1 MKKHITDAK
10 TGIDYT
16 LHGDYN
22 LPNLSLPAEEK
33 IPIGVW
39 GRGSPVGTSAAGRS
53 ADRGGSRDQRHKQFL
68 KTHKR
73 DVYNEYLVSG
83 KLQRY
88 LAQIDRDAQEI
99 FDLLVRQIAEQGGVT
114 EQLKAK
120 DQMVWVQKINSI
132 QTRATEIVNHELI
145 YT

>member
-1 MKKHITDAK
+1 MIFKMRKHITDAK

-16 LHGDYN
+16 LHGDYY

-39 GRGSPVGTSAAGRS
+39 GE
-53 ADRGGSRDQRHKQFL
+53 RHKQFL

-83 KLQRY
+83 KLQQY
-88 LAQIDRDAQEI
+88 LAQIDRDAQEM

-120 DQMVWVQKINSI
+120 DQMAWVQKMNSI

>member
-1 MKKHITDAK
+1 MQKQFFDEKN
-10 TGIDYT
+10 GLWYE
-16 LHGDYN
+16 LHGDYY
-22 LPNLSLPAEEK
+22 LPCLAVPLEEQS
-33 IPIGVW
+33 PIGVW
-39 GRGSPVGTSAAGRS
+39 GE
-53 ADRGGSRDQRHKQFL
+53 RHKRFL
-68 KTHKR
+68 KKHQR
-73 DVYNEYLVSG
+73 GVYNEFLVSG

-88 LAQIDRDAQEI
+88 LAQIDRDAQEM

-120 DQMVWVQKINSI
+120 DQMAWVQKMNPI

>member
-1 MKKHITDAK
+1 MKQHITD
-10 TGIDYT
+10 TINGIAYT
-16 LHGDYN
+16 LHGDYY
-22 LPNLSLPAEEK
+22 LPDLSLPAEEE

-39 GRGSPVGTSAAGRS
+39 GRGCPVDTSAAGRS

-68 KTHKR
+68 KYHQR
-73 DVYNEYLVSG
+73 GVYNEFLVNG
-83 KLQRY
+83 KLQSY
-88 LAQIDRDAQEI
+88 LAQIDRDAQEM

-120 DQMVWVQKINSI
+120 DQMAWVQKMNSI

>member
-1 MKKHITDAK
+1 MKKHITDAR
-10 TGIDYT
+10 TGINYT
-16 LHGDYN
+16 LHGDYY
-22 LPNLSLPAEEK
+22 LPDLSLPADEK

-39 GRGSPVGTSAAGRS
+39 G
-53 ADRGGSRDQRHKQFL
+53 QRHAAFL
-68 KTHKR
+68 KNHQR
-73 DVYNEYLVSG
+73 SVYNEFLVSG

-88 LAQIDRDAQEI
+88 LAQIDRDVQEM

-120 DQMVWVQKINSI
+120 DQMAWGQKMNSI

>member
-1 MKKHITDAK
+1 MKQHITDQK
-10 TGIDYT
+10 NGIKYP
-16 LHGDYN
+16 LHGDYY
-22 LPNLSLPAEEK
+22 LPDLSLPAEEE

-39 GRGSPVGTSAAGRS
+39 GE
-53 ADRGGSRDQRHKQFL
+53 RHKRFL
-68 KTHKR
+68 KKHQR
-73 DVYNEYLVSG
+73 GVYNEFLVSG

-88 LAQIDRDAQEI
+88 LAQIDRDAQEM
-99 FDLLVRQIAEQGGVT
+99 FDLLVRQLIEQGCVT

-120 DQMVWVQKINSI
+120 DQMAWVQKMNSI

>member
-1 MKKHITDAK
+1 MERFIIDERNGWEYELKDEQYYPTGRVMKNGVMTPDNVPGDNKPEKEIT
-10 TGIDYT
+10 
-16 LHGDYN
+16 
-22 LPNLSLPAEEK
+22 
-33 IPIGVW
+33 IGLW
-39 GRGSPVGTSAAGRS
+39 G
-53 ADRGGSRDQRHKQFL
+53 QRHAAFL
-68 KTHKR
+68 KNYQPG
-73 DVYNEYLVSG
+73 VYNEFLVNG

-88 LAQIDRDAQEI
+88 LAQIDRDAQEM

-120 DQMVWVQKINSI
+120 DQMAWVQKMNSI

>member
-1 MKKHITDAK
+1 MKKHITDDK
-10 TGIDYT
+10 TGISYT
-16 LHGDYN
+16 LHGDHY
-22 LPNLSLPAEEK
+22 LPDLSLPAEEE

-68 KTHKR
+68 GIHHR
-73 DVYNEYLVSG
+73 CDYNEFLVSG

-88 LAQIDRDAQEI
+88 LAQIDRDAQEM

-120 DQMVWVQKINSI
+120 DQMVWVQKMNSI
-132 QTRATEIVNHELI
+132 QTRATEIVNHELS